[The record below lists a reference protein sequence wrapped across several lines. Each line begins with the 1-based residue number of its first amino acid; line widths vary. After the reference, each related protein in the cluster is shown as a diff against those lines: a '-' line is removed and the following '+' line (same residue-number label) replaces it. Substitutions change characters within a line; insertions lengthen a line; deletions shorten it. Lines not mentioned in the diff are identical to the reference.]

1 MFSVGQQK
9 KRTEALNSR
18 LGITDISAATIHVSL
33 KTIKLSFLHNP
44 NQSVPPRE
52 VAECENF
59 LAYWNHCQSEMAK
72 LSQLNIRNI
81 NGVNIIE
88 RQKNG
93 ELIQLSKQNA
103 EIFLEK
109 YKLAVGGSEIF
120 KHEFDQGLINA
131 KKRFKK
137 ISSLLSSKAT
147 LSTEKDNKKILL
159 PPECY
164 ERVLNNLPDK
174 DLDKF
179 IIGVK
184 SDEKREIKS
193 KAKADAIEL
202 VSKTQEKSGAVSR
215 LTNSRFFGGV
225 SDLKPASVL
234 EKQQRVV
241 FSGSRLY
248 GSTLSCKADEQEVD
262 PAKQKQKET
271 AAPYHP

>member
-1 MFSVGQQK
+1 MFSKRQQVDK
-9 KRTEALNSR
+9 KEFLAK
-18 LGITDISAATIHVSL
+18 LGIQDITSATTHVSFE
-33 KTIKLSFLHNP
+33 TIKLSFLHNP

-52 VAECENF
+52 VAEYENF
-59 LAYWNHCQSEMAK
+59 LAYWNRCQSEMAK

-93 ELIQLSKQNA
+93 ELIKLSKQNV
-103 EIFLEK
+103 EIFLKK
-109 YKLAVGGSEIF
+109 YQPAVDGLKIF
-120 KHEFDQGLINA
+120 KHEFAQGLTNA
-131 KKRFKK
+131 TERFEK

-147 LSTEKDNKKILL
+147 LSTEKDNKKIFLL
-159 PPECY
+159 SECY
-164 ERVLNNLPDK
+164 ERVLDNLPDK

-248 GSTLSCKADEQEVD
+248 GSTLFCKADEQEVD